1 MKLDLLET
9 ARQFCRDHDCNQVG
23 LIHQAM
29 LKGAEEALKVA
40 ATMAGKKADELHE
53 QHDRNLSGGNSR

>member
-9 ARQFCRDHDCNQVG
+9 ARQFCRDHDCNHVG

-29 LKGAEEALKVA
+29 LKGAEEAFKI
-40 ATMAGKKADELHE
+40 ATTITTEKADELEE
-53 QHDRNLSGGNSR
+53 QRDRNLSGGHSR

>member
-9 ARQFCRDHDCNQVG
+9 ARQFCRDHECSNVG

-29 LKGAEEALKVA
+29 LKGAEEAFKI
-40 ATMAGKKADELHE
+40 ATTMTGQKADELHD
-53 QHDRNLSGGNSR
+53 QHDKNLSGGHSR